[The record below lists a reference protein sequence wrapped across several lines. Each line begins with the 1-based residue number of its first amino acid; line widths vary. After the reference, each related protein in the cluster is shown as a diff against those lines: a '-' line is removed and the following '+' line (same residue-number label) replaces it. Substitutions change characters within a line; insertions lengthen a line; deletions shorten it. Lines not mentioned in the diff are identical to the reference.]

1 MGTPALYAPKNVV
14 VDVIQDGEEMAF
26 VKFPDGKAIWVK
38 SNELDFD
45 TVVADFDD
53 DWGSEN
59 DDNLGFDSPTDFD
72 EHEMNYDDCYMAGDP
87 FDMEYDRP

>member
-26 VKFPDGKAIWVK
+26 AMFPDGKAIWVK

-45 TVVADFDD
+45 DLHGDD
-53 DWGSEN
+53 DWGPEN
-59 DDNLGFDSPTDFD
+59 IDSLGLDSPTDFD
-72 EHEMNYDDCYMAGDP
+72 EYEMNYDDSYDTGDHY
-87 FDMEYDRP
+87 DMEYDCP